1 VLLQNAD
8 DLIFSEPAAL
18 HLWSYRL
25 GQSLSQT
32 GLGGGGNVR
41 HDQQQVP
48 VSLRPAASKQR
59 PIPGSVLIMF
69 WFRL

>member
-1 VLLQNAD
+1 LLQNAD

-32 GLGGGGNVR
+32 GLGGGGNVKASSGSGR
-41 HDQQQVP
+41 NMTPP
-48 VSLRPAASKQR
+48 VS
-59 PIPGSVLIMF
+59 GSTFSTSILIS
-69 WFRL
+69 